1 MRTPLVAAN
10 FLLENVRRAAY
21 IGLLN
26 ADMGR
31 YF

>member
-1 MRTPLVAAN
+1 MIARGWRN
-10 FLLENVRRAAY
+10 FLLENARHAAY
-21 IGLLN
+21 IGLLD